1 MPPPLKEDEEIKY
14 LNLKHELVKVTEDF
28 INKIDSN
35 NDKIGKIDLGYINLT
50 KSESKGMET
59 LQKRKDIVVFQTD
72 KSGRMAI
79 DSKEGYIKATEP
91 HIINDPIIQENIHV
105 EC

>member
-1 MPPPLKEDEEIKY
+1 M
-14 LNLKHELVKVTEDF
+14 
-28 INKIDSN
+28 
-35 NDKIGKIDLGYINLT
+35 
-50 KSESKGMET
+50 
-59 LQKRKDIVVFQTD
+59 VFQTD

-105 EC
+105 ECQKEINAHCTMWIRLLKAGKCTGTSAMSGTNRITK